1 MNRYAPNRCYVL
13 PRENSTILSPAG
25 CNAVKT
31 IKLWQK
37 VAYSG
42 SSVLTAA
49 NVGSGFDRVA
59 GHGYFDSVTGEMA
72 YFVANTELPRPG
84 GGSAIGVGR
93 ADRVAVALAAGIGEV
108 SYAESSGSSLVR
120 SPLFVSS
127 DMIKAMHETGWTD
140 EDIAQ
145 INIPRVGDGSVA
157 SDPIDLSDDDMSD
170 AATDVGTVVEVKYTP
185 RKRASAANGSTST
198 LKRKPY
204 IDMSSDDTGGV
215 AVSAE
220 RWNVRKLTAGDRSK
234 RMGELMI

>member
-84 GGSAIGVGR
+84 GVIGVGR

-108 SYAESSGSSLVR
+108 SYAESDAKSLVR
-120 SPLFVSS
+120 SPLFVSTA
-127 DMIKAMHETGWTD
+127 MIDAMHETGWTD

-157 SDPIDLSDDDMSD
+157 SDPIDVSGDDDDDNASD
-170 AATDVGTVVEVKYTP
+170 SGATVEVKYTAP
-185 RKRASAANGSTST
+185 TATK
-198 LKRKPY
+198 KRKPY
-204 IDMSSDDTGGV
+204 IDMSCEDTESGV
-215 AVSAE
+215 AVSPE
-220 RWNVRKLTAGDRSK
+220 RWNVRKLTASDRSK
-234 RMGELMI
+234 RMNGFVSAMGFLV

>member
-72 YFVANTELPRPG
+72 YFVANTELPRPS
-84 GGSAIGVGR
+84 GGSASVIGVGR
-93 ADRVAVALAAGIGEV
+93 ADRVDLALAAGIGEV
-108 SYAESSGSSLVR
+108 SYAESSGTSLVR
-120 SPLFVSS
+120 SPLFVSTA
-127 DMIKAMHETGWTD
+127 MIDAMHETGWTD
-140 EDIAQ
+140 DDIAQ

-157 SDPIDLSDDDMSD
+157 SDPIDVSGDDADDVSDSG
-170 AATDVGTVVEVKYTP
+170 ATVEVKYTAP
-185 RKRASAANGSTST
+185 TATK
-198 LKRKPY
+198 KRKPY
-204 IDMSSDDTGGV
+204 IDMSSEDTGGV
-215 AVSAE
+215 AISPD
-220 RWNVRKLTAGDRSK
+220 RWNVRKLTASDRSK
-234 RMGELMI
+234 RMNGFPSTTSLMF

>member
-1 MNRYAPNRCYVL
+1 MNRYASNRCYVL

-42 SSVLTAA
+42 SSVVTAA

-72 YFVANTELPRPG
+72 YFVARHELPVPSG
-84 GGSAIGVGR
+84 VSTVGVGR
-93 ADRVAVALAAGIGEV
+93 ADRVALALAAGIGEV
-108 SYAESSGSSLVR
+108 SYAESSSKSLVR
-120 SPLFVSS
+120 SPLFVSTA
-127 DMIKAMHETGWTD
+127 MIDAMHETGWTD

-157 SDPIDLSDDDMSD
+157 SDPIDVSGDDAGDVSSDSG
-170 AATDVGTVVEVKYTP
+170 ATVEVKYTVP
-185 RKRASAANGSTST
+185 TATK
-198 LKRKPY
+198 KRKPY
-204 IDMSSDDTGGV
+204 IDTSSEDTGGV
-215 AVSAE
+215 AVSPE

-234 RMGELMI
+234 RMNGFNSAMGFLV

>member
-1 MNRYAPNRCYVL
+1 MNRYASNRCYVL

-42 SSVLTAA
+42 SSVVTAA

-72 YFVANTELPRPG
+72 YFVARHELPVPSG
-84 GGSAIGVGR
+84 VSTVGVGR
-93 ADRVAVALAAGIGEV
+93 ADRVALALAAGIGEV
-108 SYAESSGSSLVR
+108 SYAESESKSLVR

-127 DMIKAMHETGWTD
+127 AMIDAMHETGWTD

-157 SDPIDLSDDDMSD
+157 SDPIDVSGDDAGDVSSDSG
-170 AATDVGTVVEVKYTP
+170 ATVEVKYTVP
-185 RKRASAANGSTST
+185 TATK
-198 LKRKPY
+198 KRKPY
-204 IDMSSDDTGGV
+204 IDMSSEDTGGV
-215 AVSAE
+215 AVSPE
-220 RWNVRKLTAGDRSK
+220 RWNVRKLTASDRSK
-234 RMGELMI
+234 RMNGFNSAMGFIV

>member
-1 MNRYAPNRCYVL
+1 MNRYASNRCYVL

-42 SSVLTAA
+42 SSVVTAA

-72 YFVANTELPRPG
+72 YFVARHELPVPSG
-84 GGSAIGVGR
+84 VSTVGVGR
-93 ADRVAVALAAGIGEV
+93 ADRVALALAAGIGEV
-108 SYAESSGSSLVR
+108 SYAESSSKSLVR
-120 SPLFVSS
+120 SPLFVSNA
-127 DMIKAMHETGWTD
+127 MIDAMHETGWTD

-157 SDPIDLSDDDMSD
+157 SDPIDVSGDDAGDVSSDSG
-170 AATDVGTVVEVKYTP
+170 ATVEVKYTVP
-185 RKRASAANGSTST
+185 TATK
-198 LKRKPY
+198 KRKPY
-204 IDMSSDDTGGV
+204 IDMSSEDTGGV
-215 AVSAE
+215 AVSPE
-220 RWNVRKLTAGDRSK
+220 RWNVRKLTASDRSK
-234 RMGELMI
+234 RMNGFNSAMGFIV

>member
-1 MNRYAPNRCYVL
+1 MNRYASNRCYVL

-42 SSVLTAA
+42 SSVVTAA

-72 YFVANTELPRPG
+72 YFVARHELPVPSG
-84 GGSAIGVGR
+84 VSTVGVGR
-93 ADRVAVALAAGIGEV
+93 ADRVALALAAGIGEV
-108 SYAESSGSSLVR
+108 SYAESESKSLVR

-127 DMIKAMHETGWTD
+127 AMIDAMHETGWTD

-157 SDPIDLSDDDMSD
+157 SDPIDVSADDDDASD
-170 AATDVGTVVEVKYTP
+170 SGATVEVKYTVP
-185 RKRASAANGSTST
+185 TATK
-198 LKRKPY
+198 KRKPY
-204 IDMSSDDTGGV
+204 IDMSSEDTGSGV
-215 AVSAE
+215 AVSPE
-220 RWNVRKLTAGDRSK
+220 RWNVRKLTASDRSK
-234 RMGELMI
+234 RMGFAHTSGTSLMLA

>member
-1 MNRYAPNRCYVL
+1 MNRYASNRCYVL

-42 SSVLTAA
+42 SSVVTAA

-72 YFVANTELPRPG
+72 YFVARHELPVPSG
-84 GGSAIGVGR
+84 VSTVGVGR
-93 ADRVAVALAAGIGEV
+93 ADRVALALAAGIGEV
-108 SYAESSGSSLVR
+108 SYAESESKSLVR
-120 SPLFVSS
+120 SPLFVSTA
-127 DMIKAMHETGWTD
+127 MIDAMHETGWTD

-157 SDPIDLSDDDMSD
+157 SDPIDVSGDDAGDVSSDSG
-170 AATDVGTVVEVKYTP
+170 ATVEVKYTVP
-185 RKRASAANGSTST
+185 TATK
-198 LKRKPY
+198 KRKPY
-204 IDMSSDDTGGV
+204 IDMSSEDTGGV
-215 AVSAE
+215 AVSPE
-220 RWNVRKLTAGDRSK
+220 RWNVRKLTASDRSK
-234 RMGELMI
+234 RMNGFPSTTSLMF